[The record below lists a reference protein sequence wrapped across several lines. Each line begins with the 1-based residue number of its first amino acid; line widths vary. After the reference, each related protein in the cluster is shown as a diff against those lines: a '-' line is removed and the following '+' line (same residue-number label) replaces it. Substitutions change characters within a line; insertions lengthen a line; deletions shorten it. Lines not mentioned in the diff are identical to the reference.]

1 MNYQSKVSLAVLLNI
16 VDNIP
21 IVPSFSQSLQTL
33 LSSIMV
39 SNPQERPDINWVLDQ
54 VQVLKAQTPMA

>member
-1 MNYQSKVSLAVLLNI
+1 MISSYSEG
-16 VDNIP
+16 
-21 IVPSFSQSLQTL
+21 LQML

-54 VQVLKAQTPMA
+54 VHDLLARSATTQTNMV

>member
-1 MNYQSKVSLAVLLNI
+1 MNYQSKVYLTVLLNI
-16 VDNIP
+16 VGHLL

-39 SNPQERPDINWVLDQ
+39 SNPQERPDINWILDQ
-54 VQVLKAQTPMA
+54 VQVLKAQTPVV

>member
-1 MNYQSKVSLAVLLNI
+1 MCLCVCVLCLCLFYGA
-16 VDNIP
+16 
-21 IVPSFSQSLQTL
+21 SYSEGLQTL

-54 VQVLKAQTPMA
+54 VQDLQSRSPNTETNMV